1 MRRCTSRSILAA
13 LILGLGSA
21 TPGFADDA
29 AALIGKD
36 LARCA
41 AISSR
46 DERLACYD
54 ALAANH
60 GATANA
66 PAGAPAPTA
75 AAAPPAAAVP
85 PAASV
90 PPKKEDF
97 GLSAAQ
103 LQKVNPQKQIESIS
117 AKVTSVWHSGSGHM
131 LLELDN
137 GQSWQLDSED
147 PLLAA
152 GNTVTIQRGALGS
165 FLLTTPTRR
174 THHAHRM
181 H

>member
-1 MRRCTSRSILAA
+1 MGSMAA
-13 LILGLGSA
+13 LVLGLGSA
-21 TPGFADDA
+21 TPGFTDDA
-29 AALIGKD
+29 AAAIGKE

-41 AISSR
+41 AIASR

-54 ALAANH
+54 ALAASR
-60 GATANA
+60 GTTQNA
-66 PAGAPAPTA
+66 PVAASA
-75 AAAPPAAAVP
+75 AAAPA
-85 PAASV
+85 

-103 LQKVNPQKQIESIS
+103 LQKVNPQKQLESIS
-117 AKVTSVWHSGSGHM
+117 AKVTSVWHSANGHM

-152 GNTVTIQRGALGS
+152 GNIVTIERGALGS
-165 FLLTTPTRR
+165 FLLTTPSRR